1 MDGQDGQDELGI
13 KYSCQIFFPFAPSR
27 EILFILFILSI
38 HVQIPSLFHPVPPK
52 RGLHHLLMF
61 P

>member
-52 RGLHHLLMF
+52 RGLHH
-61 P
+61 